1 MVRGWN
7 AAREVGWWCLQLAEC
22 LLACFPAAWCCCSG
36 CQCPQR
42 STATS
47 ARTRDPAG
55 SSRCDSAGWCAH
67 GPEQVEIDVPMC
79 SGHALDAAATMGR
92 GLVGCCKGRQW
103 MRWGDLFKLSIKTRR
118 QHARLKTW
126 GVDLQRREA
135 GRRPITGRPAA
146 SLVGQC
152 GASRAPCRQG
162 PLRLLGGSAQQKP
175 ILDQHPLIHPP

>member
-126 GVDLQRREA
+126 GGLTCKGARQA
-135 GRRPITGRPAA
+135 GGQSPAA
-146 SLVGQC
+146 LLPHWWGSVGLHVHRVVRDHC
-152 GASRAPCRQG
+152 GFWGAAPSKS
-162 PLRLLGGSAQQKP
+162 PFLTS
-175 ILDQHPLIHPP
+175 IH